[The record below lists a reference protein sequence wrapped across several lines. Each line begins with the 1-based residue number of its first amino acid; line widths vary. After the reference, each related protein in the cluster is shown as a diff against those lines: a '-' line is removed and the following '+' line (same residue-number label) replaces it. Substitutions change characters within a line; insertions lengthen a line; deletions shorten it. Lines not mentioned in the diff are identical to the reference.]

1 MGSPEAQRV
10 IEEFTR
16 RVQAGE
22 RIASNEMIRRYGSVY
37 RQLQKDTTALL
48 KIKDQ
53 RQLKRW
59 EVMRLQRMKDLESN
73 FINLYQGFARSA
85 SGSIVEAQQIAVRLA
100 EESAER
106 ATWAGLPNGVSK
118 QNMVNIGATW
128 NRIPGDAFTAF
139 VGISADGA
147 PLGRLLAELGPKAAK
162 QITEE
167 IGDGI
172 ALGYNSKKIARNV
185 RNRAGMP
192 LTRAL
197 TISRTETNRA
207 FRESSRLSYAV
218 NSGEGGLVRGYR
230 RMSAKSENTCIACF
244 AEDGTFHETNQLM
257 PTHPN
262 CRCTLVPET
271 STYRDLGLDVDMPP
285 PPENARDWFGRQS
298 QASQEKILGAERLR
312 ALNSGKLSWENMMRR
327 TTNKT
332 WGPGLS
338 IVPISELRRTGRIP
352 IN

>member
-1 MGSPEAQRV
+1 MGDPEAQRV
-10 IEEFTR
+10 IEQFSR

-37 RQLQKDTTALL
+37 RQLQKDTTAIL

-59 EVMRLQRMKDLESN
+59 EVMRLQRMRDLESN
-73 FINLYQGFARSA
+73 FLRLYGGFATNA
-85 SGSIVEAQQIAVRLA
+85 TGSVVEAQQIAIRLA

-106 ATWAGLPNGVSK
+106 ATWAGLPNGINK
-118 QNMVNIGATW
+118 QNMANIGTTW
-128 NRIPGDAFTAF
+128 NRIPSDAFTAF
-139 VGISADGA
+139 VGISGDGA

-172 ALGYNSKKIARNV
+172 ALGYNSKKIGRNV
-185 RNRAGMP
+185 RNKAGMP

-197 TISRTETNRA
+197 TIARTETNRA
-207 FRESSRLSYAV
+207 YREASRLSYAV
-218 NSGEGGLVRGYR
+218 NSGEEGLVRGYR
-230 RMSAKSENTCIACF
+230 RLSARSENTCIACL
-244 AEDGTFHETNQLM
+244 AEDGTFHETNELM

-271 STYRDLGLDVDMPP
+271 VTYRDLGLDVDMPP

-298 QASQEKILGAERLR
+298 QARQEKILGAERLG
-312 ALNSGKLSWENMMRR
+312 ALNSGKLPWENMMRR

-332 WGPGLS
+332 WGSGLS
-338 IVPISELRRTGRIP
+338 IVPVSELRRTGTI
-352 IN
+352 